1 MIPLEKQ
8 SYWQIVRILKKNAD
22 NQSLEAELYLKAV
35 NLYDKEYKYLPRLLN
50 SFARRMAELG
60 LLLPEA
66 LEKLNIALEFGEDI
80 KILDTKAEVL
90 WKLGRV
96 DEALDV
102 ISKCIQGN
110 PEHQHYQD
118 QKEKF
123 LNTKAI

>member
-1 MIPLEKQ
+1 
-8 SYWQIVRILKKNAD
+8 
-22 NQSLEAELYLKAV
+22 
-35 NLYDKEYKYLPRLLN
+35 
-50 SFARRMAELG
+50 MAELG

-96 DEALDV
+96 DEALEV

-110 PEHQHYQD
+110 PENQHYQD

-123 LNTKAI
+123 LNTKTI